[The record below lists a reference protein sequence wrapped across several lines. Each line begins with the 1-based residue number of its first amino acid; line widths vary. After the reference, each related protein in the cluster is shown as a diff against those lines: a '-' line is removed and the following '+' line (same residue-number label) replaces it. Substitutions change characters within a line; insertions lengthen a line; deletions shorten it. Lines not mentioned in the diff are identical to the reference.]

1 MNNINTEK
9 YGPLTGVTFSET
21 YENGVLKGCAFNQ
34 PNPITTP
41 CGSLTPR
48 YGEASLRNR
57 DGLALEFFQ
66 SGQLKSIDLEEATA
80 VATSLGLIAA
90 ERLSFYESGRLHRLF
105 PLNGRISGYWTENDE
120 YALSTPISFDLPV
133 GSFTARVI
141 SLCFYESGALK
152 SLTLWPQEIIEIKSP
167 DGLVKARFGFSLFED
182 GTLKS
187 FEPAQPEPIDTPVGI
202 ILAYDCHAHGINGD
216 QNSVTYS
223 KGGKLR
229 SLLTSNSGLVVT
241 AASGSERITPLM
253 KPGQIDPEVMIPEP
267 MTLLFHAHRLEI
279 VQDTVMMVDLT
290 QHPVRSVLVHDPMK
304 KGCDGCDSCSGCSHC
319 G

>member
-1 MNNINTEK
+1 MNSIKTAK
-9 YGPLTGVTFSET
+9 YGSLTGVTFSET

-34 PNPITTP
+34 ANHIKTPLGTLIPNH
-41 CGSLTPR
+41 G
-48 YGEASLRNR
+48 ASTLRNR
-57 DGLALEFFQ
+57 EGLSLEFFRN
-66 SGQLKSIDLEEATA
+66 GQIKSIDLEEATE
-80 VATSLGLIAA
+80 VATSLGMISA

-202 ILAYDCHAHGINGD
+202 ILAYDCHAHGINCD
-216 QNSVTYS
+216 QNSVTYGQDGTIS
-223 KGGKLR
+223 
-229 SLLTSNSGLVVT
+229 SLLTSNSGLMVT
-241 AASGSERITPLM
+241 TSDSTQLIQPLM

-267 MTLLFHAHRLEI
+267 MTLLFHEQRLEI
-279 VQDTVMMVDLT
+279 VQDTVMTVDLT
-290 QHPVRSVLVHDPMK
+290 QHPVRSVLVHDPQTK
-304 KGCDGCDSCSGCSHC
+304 SCDGCDSCSGCSHC